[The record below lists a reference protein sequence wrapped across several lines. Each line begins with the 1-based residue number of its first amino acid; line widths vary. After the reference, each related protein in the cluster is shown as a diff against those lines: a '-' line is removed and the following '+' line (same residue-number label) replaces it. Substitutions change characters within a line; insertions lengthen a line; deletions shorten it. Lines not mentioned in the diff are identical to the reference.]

1 MNPPSRKVRHGH
13 LKATVAVVF
22 CLLILG
28 APFAAEAEIPHENFD
43 LVGSD
48 LDMLIDLLRS
58 SIDYSEYTL
67 ESLIGEYI
75 AGANDNMSIVNGL
88 LDPAAQL
95 LQIVMDVAESY
106 ENLSLLMPPF
116 LEFAQLEEQFIEM
129 EVSLIYERDFIR
141 SLSGYVNLTDE
152 QTLAAMGSIGRANS
166 LLIRMDVSID
176 AMIESA
182 NEISTLEVE
191 DDTPFADNDL
201 LELLEQLRDSLYMIE
216 LELLDF
222 LRSDEDP
229 PGTGENP
236 WADVSPFL
244 VLWLEE
250 ETVYLGES
258 IRGGV
263 YLFFN
268 GSFQEGH
275 FVQIDLDGLPLST
288 GITDSDGELRFEFEV
303 PMNESWLGPHILT
316 ANSSTGWEELFS
328 DPVTVTVALIPTE
341 VRLDIETT
349 LLTLDDQLNV
359 GVTVTDLFGRPIEN
373 GNCIYHLNAEED
385 TFVTDE
391 FGENTNSWD
400 ASDIGLGRHTVWAE
414 FLGHLPYAPSSSVVA
429 GFTISIPTKLD
440 LNLFSDRFA
449 LGYKIVGNG
458 TIFANQ
464 SEPIDGAIITIFIDG
479 ELATNLSSDDR
490 GIFSFSFESL
500 ELSTGTHTITAIY
513 LYRGDHWRYSEDS
526 ESFTIYTPKASL
538 KYPFWPY
545 LPRWGGISPPQDFV
559 NLFFGDYAYYTWLL
573 ILLAVGIVV
582 KTFQIRKS
590 RKERSSEDQGAGEP
604 IVEPTIVPTGAEA
617 LQDELGLAK
626 KTLEA
631 PSNPNDRIV
640 WYYNHLISILKGEKS
655 IGIRDSMTHWEIAR
669 MLGNLGYSYR
679 EVERATFLFE
689 MALYSGS
696 ELSGTESDEMTK
708 TVEEIIGTGGGD
720 ADAA

>member
-1 MNPPSRKVRHGH
+1 MRLRTAIS
-13 LKATVAVVF
+13 VAL

-88 LDPAAQL
+88 LDPAEQL
-95 LQIVMDVAESY
+95 LQIMMDVVESY
-106 ENLSLLMPPF
+106 ENLSRLMPPF
-116 LEFAQLEEQFIEM
+116 LEFAQLEEQFIDM
-129 EVSLIYERDFIR
+129 EASLISERDFIR

-166 LLIRMDVSID
+166 LLVRMDGSID
-176 AMIESA
+176 AMVESA
-182 NEISTLEVE
+182 NEISALEV
-191 DDTPFADNDL
+191 DGSMPFADNDL
-201 LELLEQLRDSLYMIE
+201 LELIEQLRGLLYMIE

-222 LRSDEDP
+222 LRSDDDP
-229 PGTGENP
+229 SGTGENP
-236 WADVSPFL
+236 WKDVSPFL

-268 GSFQEGH
+268 GSFQEGR

-303 PMNESWLGPHILT
+303 PVNESWLGSHVLT
-316 ANSSTGWEELFS
+316 ANSSSGWEELYS
-328 DPVTVTVALIPTE
+328 DPVTVTVSLIPTE
-341 VRLDIETT
+341 VRIEIEAT
-349 LLTLDDQLNV
+349 LLTLDDQLNISAI
-359 GVTVTDLFGRPIEN
+359 VTDIFGRPVEN
-373 GNCIYHLNAEED
+373 GNCVYHLNAD
-385 TFVTDE
+385 GIAFVTDE
-391 FGENTNSWD
+391 FGENAYSWD
-400 ASDIGLGRHTVWAE
+400 ASEIGLGKHTVWAE

-429 GFTISIPTKLD
+429 ELTINIPTKLD

-464 SEPIDGAIITIFIDG
+464 SEPIDGAIITIFVDG
-479 ELATNLSSDDR
+479 EFETNVSSDDR
-490 GIFSFSFESL
+490 GIFSYSIESI

-513 LYRGDHWRYSEDS
+513 LFREGHWRYSEDS
-526 ESFTIYTPKASL
+526 QSFTIYVPKASL

-573 ILLAVGIVV
+573 ILLAAGTVV
-582 KTFQIRKS
+582 KTLQIRKS
-590 RKERSSEDQGAGEP
+590 RRESSSEEQGEGEP
-604 IVEPTIVPTGAEA
+604 IVEPTIVPAGAEA
-617 LQDELGLAK
+617 LQDELGAVVK
-626 KTLEA
+626 RTLEA

-640 WYYNHLISILKGEKS
+640 WYYNRLISILKGERR

-669 MLGNLGYSYR
+669 MLGSLGYSYR
-679 EVERATFLFE
+679 EVERATLLFE
-689 MALYSGS
+689 IALYSGS
-696 ELSGTESDEMTK
+696 ELSGTESEEMTR
-708 TVEEIIGTGGGD
+708 TVEEIIGTGGGEP
-720 ADAA
+720 DAA